1 MLYDANGNVITIES
15 TGVSDTVAPYN
26 LVVMSFNVQK
36 WQKLNSDATLMKRI
50 IDTYKP
56 DIIGLQEY
64 TQTISGA
71 SVYSTIFKDYP
82 YHYFG
87 SSIFNPVGIVS
98 KYALTDTSTVI
109 YASQGAEKRGYTKAY
124 FTFNQQKICWL
135 NTHLEIMPTTAGSRK
150 VRTAQAQELL
160 NVMKA
165 EPYAICTGDFNC
177 GMCHDDTDPDHTAV
191 MKPFLD
197 LGYHSANSSHQH
209 GFLATWL
216 GGTSISNSREYWCI
230 DQVIT
235 TSNIDINMV
244 TVDKQKNDANTNAYP
259 LDHFPIVAY
268 CRVNG

>member
-1 MLYDANGNVITIES
+1 MLYDANGNVITLES
-15 TGVSDTVAPYN
+15 TVVSDTVAPYN

-36 WQKLNSDATLMKRI
+36 WTKLNSDVNLMKKI

-64 TQTISGA
+64 RESISGS
-71 SVYSTIFKDYP
+71 SVYSAIFEDYP
-82 YHYFG
+82 YHYYG
-87 SSIFNPVGIVS
+87 SSITNPVGIVS

-109 YASQGAEKRGYTKAY
+109 YSTQGNETRGYTKAY
-124 FTFNQQKICWL
+124 FTFNHQKICWL
-135 NTHLEIMPTTAGSRK
+135 NTHLNAAGSVA
-150 VRTAQAQELL
+150 VRQGQAQELL
-160 NVMKA
+160 DVMKA

-177 GMCHDDTDPDHTAV
+177 GMCHDDTDPEHTAV

-216 GGTSISNSREYWCI
+216 DGSSISNTKEYWCI

-244 TVDKQKNDANTNAYP
+244 TVDKQKNDANANAYP